1 MTFARFAYLKPKH
14 RNSRNKAQ
22 KAQKGRA
29 RIAAKERKEIAQL
42 WWGEDLPFAPFVP
55 LADVAKRG
63 DGAESAFR
71 GYSSSP

>member
-14 RNSRNKAQ
+14 RNSRKKAQ
-22 KAQKGRA
+22 KNC
-29 RIAAKERKEIAQL
+29 QL
-42 WWGEDLPFAPFVP
+42 WWGEALPFAPFVP